1 MVTMVTMVMLSSFK
15 KDITRAVINLLCGGT
30 FAWDQHFLIDDRTLW
45 ETWAESDN
53 IGKFG
58 SGHGKYE
65 TTSAKWFKCDLFC
78 FTLVTIYGRG
88 SRPRHKASIFSS
100 TREKDIPARL
110 EETLRKFSSML
121 EDLMRDG
128 IPQTG
133 KSCAFSWVRKEVLLK
148 LQELEM
154 LFRKGNLF
162 VEKKLLPKFSY
173 NFSVNM
179 MYSIRCILKN
189 TFQNFSKNSSQ
200 LLLMMNSI
208 GLPMKSS
215 RLPWGWKFAVL
226 NWNWGRST
234 SPEMLRVSRANCCP
248 PWTNWEPGQEAS
260 TWSWLLWSCDYYGE
274 PHHHLWHHQHHDFPP
289 EPEGR

>member
-1 MVTMVTMVMLSSFK
+1 MVTMVMLSSFK

-100 TREKDIPARL
+100 TREKDIPARF
-110 EETLRKFSSML
+110 EETLRKFSSMS
-121 EDLMRDG
+121 EDLMRGNLRDG

-154 LFRKGNLF
+154 LFRKWNLF
-162 VEKKLLPKFSY
+162 VEKKL
-173 NFSVNM
+173 
-179 MYSIRCILKN
+179 
-189 TFQNFSKNSSQ
+189 
-200 LLLMMNSI
+200 
-208 GLPMKSS
+208 
-215 RLPWGWKFAVL
+215 
-226 NWNWGRST
+226 
-234 SPEMLRVSRANCCP
+234 
-248 PWTNWEPGQEAS
+248 
-260 TWSWLLWSCDYYGE
+260 
-274 PHHHLWHHQHHDFPP
+274 
-289 EPEGR
+289 